1 MSTELWWKDQDVLVC
16 TIVSISSLLN
26 PGAHL
31 LKEESKVNDKLV
43 SSQEGEVGDG
53 VSQGGN
59 YNHLTMLIL
68 TNKRG
73 LKLYGVKSHNQMRLA
88 DAAIRRISCLGGIKM
103 AINIGVTND
112 CYHLGHPADLF
123 RNAELGEA

>member
-88 DAAIRRISCLGGIKM
+88 DAAIRRIGCLGGVKM

-112 CYHLGHPADLF
+112 CDHLGHPANLC
-123 RNAELGEA
+123 